1 MITVGAWLAAH
12 PELERRDREVLLCEA
27 AGLTRAQ
34 VLAYPERPLEPAVA
48 ERLDGWVARRRA
60 GEPVAYILGRREFW
74 GLELEVGPAVLVP
87 RPETELLV
95 EAAMARADACRR
107 LLDLGTGSGAI
118 AIAVAVEATR
128 RGLALE
134 IVASDRSEPA
144 LAVARRNAARH
155 GVEIAWRRSDWFL
168 NVPERFDLIVSNP
181 PYVPERDP
189 HLAALAC
196 EPRAALAA
204 GPDGLQ
210 AIRAILGGAPAH
222 LEPGGWLLL
231 EHGFDQG
238 DAVRALL
245 EAAGFRA
252 VETLIDLAGH
262 ERVSLGRWP
271 GGAR

>member
-144 LAVARRNAARH
+144 LAVAGRNAARH